1 MNSNNTRIV
10 LWGLGLWFVGYVLG
24 FVFYPFVS
32 AGSIG
37 WYVTPFGVLIT
48 SFVLWRYV
56 KESNLYR
63 AAVIGLVWSVIAIIC
78 DYLGIILLP
87 HPAGG
92 YYKPD
97 VYLYYALMFVMPI
110 AAALLRHHNEA

>member
-1 MNSNNTRIV
+1 M
-10 LWGLGLWFVGYVLG
+10 LWGLGLWFVGYILG

-37 WYVTPFGVLIT
+37 WCVTPLGVLIT

-63 AAVIGLVWSVIAIIC
+63 AAVIGLVWTAIAIMF
-78 DYLGIILLP
+78 DYLGIVLVL
-87 HPAGG
+87 HPADG

-97 VYLYYALMFVMPI
+97 VYLYYALTFLMPI
-110 AAALLRHHNEA
+110 AAALLRHHKEQAHY